1 MEIWMPNTEREAL
14 WKERVAQWR
23 ASGQSQRA
31 FALNQGYAQRQLN
44 YWARRLAAV
53 DAAPAL
59 LPLSIQRPASVAPAI
74 SLRSPSGWT
83 VTLPPALLTSWMAE
97 LLRALA

>member
-1 MEIWMPNTEREAL
+1 MANTEREAL
-14 WKERVAQWR
+14 WQERVSQWR
-23 ASGQSQRA
+23 LSGQSQRA
-31 FALNQGYAQRQLN
+31 FALDQGYPQRQLN

-53 DAAPAL
+53 ATAPAL
-59 LPLSIQRPASVAPAI
+59 LPLSIQRPVIVAPAI

-83 VTLPPALLTSWMAE
+83 VTLAPALPTSWVAE